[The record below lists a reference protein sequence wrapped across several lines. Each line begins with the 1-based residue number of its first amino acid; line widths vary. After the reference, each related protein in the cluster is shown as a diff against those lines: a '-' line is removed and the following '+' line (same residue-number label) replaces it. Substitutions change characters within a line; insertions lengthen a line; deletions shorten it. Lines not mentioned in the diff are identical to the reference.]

1 MIDGKCVV
9 STSGLGDGG
18 YNLYTSQNSEGEIV
32 ALRIKFI

>member
-9 STSGLGDGG
+9 SSSGLGDGG
-18 YNLYTSQNSEGEIV
+18 YNLYASQNLEGETV